1 MDQFLSYMNEEDIFV
16 SFPGN
21 GSVIASD
28 VVRAVSYIHSGDIVQ
43 RDMKPAIVL
52 VSSSHLKSYKQEEL
66 EMAFGK

>member
-1 MDQFLSYMNEEDIFV
+1 MNEEDIFV

-28 VVRAVSYIHSGDIVQ
+28 VVHAVSYLRSGDIVQ

-52 VSSSHLKSYKQEEL
+52 VSNSY
-66 EMAFGK
+66 

>member
-1 MDQFLSYMNEEDIFV
+1 MNEEDIFV

-52 VSSSHLKSYKQEEL
+52 MSNSHLKRLQTRRTGNGVWQITYCL
-66 EMAFGK
+66 

>member
-1 MDQFLSYMNEEDIFV
+1 MRIRKSVRCISFLSYMNEEDILV

-28 VVRAVSYIHSGDIVQ
+28 VVHAVSYLHSGDIVQ

-52 VSSSHLKSYKQEEL
+52 VSNSH
-66 EMAFGK
+66 